1 MYHPC
6 GVGTHDIKIKI
17 RAMKEKPCQ
26 YVGFFYGLWQDE
38 ILVSLFKMLSMK
50 MIDKV
55 VNAKGDML

>member
-1 MYHPC
+1 
-6 GVGTHDIKIKI
+6 
-17 RAMKEKPCQ
+17 MKEKPCQ